1 MAFWLS
7 KSRALLVSSL
17 VLILALVVACGT
29 SAPEVIEREVVKEVT
44 VEVPKEVE
52 VVREVEVPVEVE
64 KEVIKEVQVV
74 TEVEVIKEIPKET
87 VVERTVIATP
97 TPIPVS
103 EGPVEAKVDRVIYA
117 LGEVQETNRHWTVGR
132 PSYYQFDPYSETLV
146 GIDSVTNARIPR
158 LANSWESSPDG
169 RVWTFN
175 LQEGVPF
182 HFGYGEFTS
191 ADAIA
196 SLDRILGDDSQVSAA
211 SFFTGATYAAPDDY
225 TVEINFPS
233 ISLDTPAILSRG
245 FGGGEIMMLSKN
257 QFDTVGVEGFDEKP
271 AGTGSYMYGG
281 RTQGQNIW
289 FEKAPQPHWR
299 GENPDFNEVEL
310 RWVREDLTRLAA
322 LLTGE
327 IHIAALSRELQLEA
341 QRRGMKSAEAGA
353 PTHYLTMF
361 LGGQYYLEG
370 DPSYDPNIP
379 WASPDTG
386 KLIRQAMNKAINRDE
401 LLDHVLK
408 GQGSLMLLTQFHPV
422 LGVWNEQ
429 WEADWEEQYG
439 YDPEAAKALM
449 AQAGFSPENPMPFT
463 SYNYFSSDEPET
475 AVMLE
480 ALINYWQ
487 PIGIEVTLLDSEW
500 GTVRKEYR
508 AKGDFI
514 KKGGWGNVITM
525 RSLTNRLRSWSSAGN
540 VNPEA
545 DGGYNGGPGYFSPVI
560 ENNYAEFQGLQN
572 VDYDQINELL
582 LEVGNDKFY
591 NFADIPFFWF
601 TLQVTYN
608 PEVVESWT
616 FPGTAGSKT
625 SHWDLLK
632 ATQ

>member
-1 MAFWLS
+1 MLAF
-7 KSRALLVSSL
+7 
-17 VLILALVVACGT
+17 VVACGS
-29 SAPEVIEREVVKEVT
+29 SAPEVR
-44 VEVPKEVE
+44 E

-64 KEVIKEVQVV
+64 KEVVR
-74 TEVEVIKEIPKET
+74 EVEVPVEVEKEIVREVEVLKEVEVVKEVPKET

-103 EGPVEAKVDRVIYA
+103 AGPVETKVDRVIYA

-132 PSYYQFDPYSETLV
+132 PSYYQFDPYSETLI

-158 LANSWESSPDG
+158 LAKSWESSPDG
-169 RVWTFN
+169 REWT
-175 LQEGVPF
+175 LYLEEGVPF
-182 HFGYGEFTS
+182 HFDWGEFTS
-191 ADAIA
+191 ADVIA
-196 SLDRILGDDSQVSAA
+196 SFDRILGDDSQVSAA
-211 SFFTGATYAAPDDY
+211 SFFDDTTYEAVDDY
-225 TVEINFPS
+225 TVKLVFPS
-233 ISLDTPAILSRG
+233 IALDTPAILSRG
-245 FGGGEIMMLSKN
+245 FGGGEIMMLSKS
-257 QFDTVGVEGFDEKP
+257 QFDEVGVDGFDEKP

-281 RTQGQNIW
+281 RTDGQNIW

-299 GENPDFNEVEL
+299 GENPDFQEVEL

-322 LLTGE
+322 LLTEE

-341 QRRGMKSAEAGA
+341 ARNGMENAEAGA

-361 LGGQYYLEG
+361 LGGQYYLDG
-370 DPSYDPNIP
+370 DTSYDPTIP
-379 WASPDTG
+379 WASPEHG
-386 KLIRQAMNKAINRDE
+386 KIIRQAMNKAIDRDAMLE
-401 LLDHVLK
+401 HVLK

-449 AQAGFSPENPMPFT
+449 AQAGYSTENPMPFT

-480 ALINYWQ
+480 ALINFWQ
-487 PIGIEVTLLDSEW
+487 PIGIDVTLLDSEW
-500 GTVRKEYR
+500 GTVRGEYR
-508 AKGDFI
+508 SKGDFI

-525 RSLTNRLRSWSSAGN
+525 RSLTNRLRSWSTVGN
-540 VNPEA
+540 ANPEA
-545 DGGYNGGPGYFSPVI
+545 PGGYNGGPGYFSPVI
-560 ENNYAEFQGLQN
+560 EKNYAEFQGLQE
-572 VDYDQINELL
+572 VDNDRINELL

-601 TLQVTYN
+601 TLQVTFN
-608 PEVVESWT
+608 PNVVESWT

-632 ATQ
+632 AAQ